1 MTNAFIFPG
10 QGSQFI
16 GMGKDL
22 AEAFPDAKAVFQEV
36 DDALGKDLSGLM
48 FGGEEADLNMTENTQ
63 PALMAVSMAVVN
75 VLQKQGGVDL
85 AKAASF
91 VAGHSLGE
99 YAALTAAGAL
109 KLSDTAKLLQ
119 LRGQAMQRAVPV
131 GEGAMA
137 ALLGLENDVV
147 DEISKVASE
156 TGICEIANDNSPG
169 QIVVSGQV
177 AAVEAAAELAKEKGA
192 KRAVILPV
200 SAPFHCSLM
209 NPAAEEMAAALADT
223 DINAPVV
230 PVVANVTAKAE
241 NDPDTIRNLLIQQIT
256 GRVRWSES
264 VVWMGEQGVTEMA
277 ELGAGKVL
285 SGLVRR
291 INKEISCE
299 SVGTLEQ
306 VEALIAKLS

>member
-1 MTNAFIFPG
+1 
-10 QGSQFI
+10 
-16 GMGKDL
+16 
-22 AEAFPDAKAVFQEV
+22 
-36 DDALGKDLSGLM
+36 
-48 FGGEEADLNMTENTQ
+48 
-63 PALMAVSMAVVN
+63 
-75 VLQKQGGVDL
+75 
-85 AKAASF
+85 

-99 YAALTAAGAL
+99 YSALTAAGAL
-109 KLSDTAKLLQ
+109 QLSDTAKLLQ

-137 ALLGLENDVV
+137 ALLGLDNDVV
-147 DEISKVASE
+147 NEVAKVASE
-156 TGICEIANDNSPG
+156 TGVCEIANDNSPG

-177 AAVEAAAELAKEKGA
+177 AAVEAAAALAKEKGA

-223 DINAPVV
+223 DIQTPVV
-230 PVVANVTAKAE
+230 PVVANVTAQAE
-241 NDPDTIRNLLIQQIT
+241 SDPDTIRNLLVQQIT

-264 VVWMGEQGVTEMA
+264 VVWMGEHGVNEMV

-291 INKEISCE
+291 INKDIACE
-299 SVGTLEQ
+299 SVGTPEQ
-306 VEALIAKLS
+306 VEALIEKLAS

>member
-22 AEAFPDAKAVFQEV
+22 ADAFPDAKAVFQEV

-63 PALMAVSMAVVN
+63 PALMAVSMAVVY

-137 ALLGLENDVV
+137 ALLGLENEVV
-147 DEISKVASE
+147 DEISKAASE

-223 DINAPVV
+223 QINAPVV
-230 PVVANVTAKAE
+230 PVVANVTAQAE
-241 NDPDTIRNLLIQQIT
+241 NDPNTIRDLLIQQIT

-299 SVGTLEQ
+299 SVGTPEQ
-306 VEALIAKLS
+306 VEALITKLS

>member
-264 VVWMGEQGVTEMA
+264 VVWMGEEGVTEMA

-299 SVGTLEQ
+299 SVGTPEQ